1 MLNDIVSPRPT
12 DLEQRQ
18 STGVSEVHRASE
30 QGQHPQLRSH
40 YQCVR
45 RETEALAAP
54 LSAEDQTIQSMPD
67 ASPAKW
73 HRAHTT
79 WFFETFILVPH
90 LPGYRIFDPAFGYV
104 FNSYYNAAGPRH
116 PRPSRGVLS
125 RPGAAEVTAYRAY
138 VDAAMD
144 SLLNACGQA
153 VADLILMGLHHEQQ
167 HQELLLMDIKHAFSC
182 SPISPVYAAGPA
194 APPDSPL
201 QPLDWW
207 PIQGGIHQIGHRPSG
222 APGEFSFDNE
232 LPAHAALLQNCA
244 IADRPVSNGEFRMF
258 MEDGGYRRP
267 ELWLSEGWAIVQAA
281 GWDAPGYW
289 HSDGDR
295 WQVYTLHGLREVRD
309 NEPVCHV
316 SFYEAAA
323 YAEWSGHRLPTEFE
337 WEVAARQ
344 HKSPNKATD
353 AVRCHPRP
361 LRAGMHQDV
370 WEWTA
375 SAYLP
380 YPGYHPEAGAL
391 GEYNGKFMMNQ
402 MVLRGRSCATPPG
415 HDRPTYRNFFPPN
428 GRWQF
433 AGFRLAKD
441 L

>member
-1 MLNDIVSPRPT
+1 MLNDTIAPPSSHSGQPQPAPAVA
-12 DLEQRQ
+12 
-18 STGVSEVHRASE
+18 RAAVDQDARSW
-30 QGQHPQLRSH
+30 LRRLYSR
-40 YQCVR
+40 VR
-45 RETEALAAP
+45 GETETLAVP

-79 WFFETFILVPH
+79 WFFETFILTPH
-90 LPGYRIFDPAFGYV
+90 LPGYEVFDPAFGYI

-125 RPGAAEVTAYRAY
+125 RPGIESVAAYRAH
-138 VDAAMD
+138 VDAAMGR
-144 SLLNACGQA
+144 LLDACDQS
-153 VADLILMGLHHEQQ
+153 VADLVLMGLHHEQQ
-167 HQELLLMDIKHAFSC
+167 HQELLLTDIKHAFSC
-182 SPISPVYAAGPA
+182 SPILPAYAAALP
-194 APPDSPL
+194 APPGSTPPL
-201 QPLDWW
+201 GWW
-207 PIQGGIHQIGHRPSG
+207 PAKGGIHQIGHRPSG
-222 APGEFSFDNE
+222 SPGDFAFDNE
-232 LPAHAALLQNCA
+232 LPAHAALLQDHA

-258 MEDGGYRRP
+258 MSDGGYRRP
-267 ELWLSEGWAIVQAA
+267 ELWLSEGWATVQAA
-281 GWDAPGYW
+281 EWDAPGYW
-289 HSDGDR
+289 RANGSG
-295 WQVYTLHGLREVRD
+295 WQVYTLHGLRDVCD
-309 NEPVCHV
+309 DEPVCHV

-323 YAEWSGHRLPTEFE
+323 YAEWAGCRLPTEFE
-337 WEVAARQ
+337 WEIAARRHGGLKPAQ
-344 HKSPNKATD
+344 D
-353 AVRCHPRP
+353 AVCVHPRP

-402 MVLRGRSCATPPG
+402 MVLRGRSCATPAG
-415 HDRPTYRNFFPPN
+415 HDRLTYRNFFPPD

-433 AGFRLAKD
+433 AGFRLAKT